1 MNSSDLRRLQR
12 IIATGNQL
20 LGYIS
25 EKGITKEVISQDVT
39 VQWTVTTP
47 LYNIGEHTY
56 RLSKE
61 LRESH
66 PNIPWGKVAG
76 LRHRLVHN
84 YDDTNWSII
93 NIIIFEDLPA
103 FLKQVEAIVSA
114 QNKTE

>member
-1 MNSSDLRRLQR
+1 MNPSDLRRLHR
-12 IIATGNQL
+12 IIETGEQL
-20 LGYIS
+20 HRYIAAN
-25 EKGITKEVISQDVT
+25 GITEEIIAQDIT

-61 LRESH
+61 LRESY
-66 PNIPWGKVAG
+66 PEIPWGKVAG

-93 NIIIFEDLPA
+93 NIIVFEDLPA
-103 FLKQVEAIVSA
+103 FLKQVKSIVLS
-114 QNKTE
+114 QNETK